1 MDRTRNRTTIACL
14 LALLL
19 LSPQAYAGRKHS
31 NVHQIGHRKIN
42 GRVARIFPN
51 FFSLE
56 KEIELGAEYA
66 RSAGYSWRLIE
77 DPAVVSY
84 VDRLTQNLVKHSD
97 AKVPFVVKVVDRG
110 EVNAVA
116 LPGGYLF
123 VDRGLIL
130 ECANEAEL
138 AGVLAHEIA
147 HVTARHATERL
158 TKSRMLE
165 LALIPATLVG
175 GGWAQLVSLGMMGVD
190 LTVLG
195 ITRKSEAEADQL
207 GAQYLWNTGYDPNGL
222 VTFFEKLETKEK
234 GRPGRF
240 ASFWRTH
247 PTVKNRVAKV
257 QKEIAVL
264 PEKEEYILNT
274 SEFDRVKARLKEIV
288 DANRP
293 ILKRKAQMQRT
304 EQGKPIL
311 KRNRPILER
320 KEASDPN

>member
-1 MDRTRNRTTIACL
+1 MDRTRNRTTIACW

-19 LSPQAYAGRKHS
+19 LFSPWAYAGRNHA
-31 NVHQIGHRKIN
+31 NVHDIGHRKIN

-51 FFSLE
+51 FYSLE

-66 RSAGYSWRLIE
+66 RSARRSWRLLE
-77 DPAVVSY
+77 DPEVVSY
-84 VDRLTQNLVKHSD
+84 VDRLAQNLVKHSD

-110 EVNAVA
+110 EINAVA

-158 TKSRMLE
+158 TKSRLLE
-165 LALIPATLVG
+165 LALIPATFFG

-207 GAQYLWNTGYDPNGL
+207 GTQYLWNTGYDPNGM
-222 VTFFEKLETKEK
+222 VTFFEKLQTREK

-247 PTVKNRVAKV
+247 PTVENRVAKV
-257 QKEIAVL
+257 QREISVL

-274 SEFDRVKARLKEIV
+274 SEFDRIKARLKEIV

-293 ILKRKAQMQRT
+293 ILRRKAPTQRP
-304 EQGKPIL
+304 EGEKPAL
-311 KRNRPILER
+311 K
-320 KEASDPN
+320 